1 MPPQTNIISM
11 QLQIMKKSFFL
22 ILLICL
28 LVTSCSP
35 NENPSSVETEQH
47 LNGVDFNLS
56 PQPTSL
62 ANGMGCAL
70 PYTKTSIWNVPVDW
84 SKAKIH
90 PDSKKMMD
98 AFWNGTRWIGSDPAQ
113 YAPNIYFV
121 DVKTPLVPV
130 KLRKNRFRDAFD
142 DKEIQYGEP
151 AATVWMPIPSGALP
165 APGTDGQMVLI
176 NVDTGE
182 EWGLNKGTLDPFGV
196 WFANG
201 IYRYSIQNSGVPPE
215 GFGQRGAGI
224 GNFSGIVRKCEV
236 DRGVIEHAV
245 TIAYDYPCTPETC
258 RANGWPEFIPPFT
271 KTDGRGTSAYDIPE
285 GARMVIRPEI
295 ARDEIVAACSGMQ
308 GCIVWVIAMQEYGG
322 FLVDNSDHPKTYPEG
337 DATANWD
344 PKIWSDDMLRNIPP
358 EWYDILDW
366 NYPSTSAR

>member
-1 MPPQTNIISM
+1 M

-70 PYTKTSIWNVPVDW
+70 PYTKTSIWNVPIDW

-224 GNFSGIVRKCEV
+224 GN
-236 DRGVIEHAV
+236 
-245 TIAYDYPCTPETC
+245 
-258 RANGWPEFIPPFT
+258 
-271 KTDGRGTSAYDIPE
+271 
-285 GARMVIRPEI
+285 
-295 ARDEIVAACSGMQ
+295 CSQ
-308 GCIVWVIAMQEYGG
+308 V
-322 FLVDNSDHPKTYPEG
+322 
-337 DATANWD
+337 
-344 PKIWSDDMLRNIPP
+344 
-358 EWYDILDW
+358 
-366 NYPSTSAR
+366 